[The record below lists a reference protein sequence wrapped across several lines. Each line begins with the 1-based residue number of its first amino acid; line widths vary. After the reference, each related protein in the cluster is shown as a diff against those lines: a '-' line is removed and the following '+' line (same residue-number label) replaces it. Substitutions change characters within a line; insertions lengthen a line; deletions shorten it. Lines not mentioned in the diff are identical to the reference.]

1 MSEQSLYGAEE
12 FVLSHVEHRLIT
24 KVDGLAAANCFIC
37 DTPVPDVLP
46 PTSPIVTIC
55 LGDSNYDEATYLGAG
70 PNALCEHSMVIITVL
85 NRVVLDPPPKARE
98 ALMHT
103 ARGLL
108 VYKRPIL
115 SALLLS
121 DSQSCEGYAD
131 QFVPSGADGP
141 FLIERGFVPRGW
153 SAPRYVRRD
162 DHQYL
167 GMSLSLAFSFDQELN
182 FT

>member
-1 MSEQSLYGAEE
+1 MSVYGAEE
-12 FVLSHVEHRLIT
+12 IVLSHVEHRLIT
-24 KVDGLAAANCFIC
+24 KVSELSAANCFIC

-46 PTSPIVTIC
+46 AQSPIVTIC
-55 LGDSNYDEATYLGAG
+55 LGDSHYDEGTYLGAG
-70 PNALCEHSMVIITVL
+70 PNALNEQSTVIITVL

-108 VYKRPIL
+108 AFKRPIL

-121 DSQSCEGYAD
+121 DTQSCEGYAD
-131 QFVPSGADGP
+131 QFVPDGTAGH
-141 FLIERGFVPRGW
+141 FLVERGFIPRGW
-153 SAPRYVRRD
+153 SAPRFVKRD

-167 GMSLSLAFSFDQELN
+167 GMSLSLSFSFDQELS

>member
-1 MSEQSLYGAEE
+1 MSVYGAEE

-24 KVDGLAAANCFIC
+24 KVPDLSAANCFIC

-46 PTSPIVTIC
+46 SQSPVVTIC
-55 LGDSNYDEATYLGAG
+55 LGDSHYDEATYMGAG
-70 PNALCEHSMVIITVL
+70 PNALNEQSSLIITVL

-108 VYKRPIL
+108 ALKRPIL
-115 SALLLS
+115 SAVLLS
-121 DSQSCEGYAD
+121 DTQSCEGYAD
-131 QFVPSGADGP
+131 QFVPDGTAGY
-141 FLIERGFVPRGW
+141 FLIERGFIPRGW
-153 SAPRYVRRD
+153 SAPRFVKRD

-167 GMSLSLAFSFDQELN
+167 GMSLSLSFSFDQELS

>member
-1 MSEQSLYGAEE
+1 MSEKSLYGAEE

-24 KVDGLAAANCFIC
+24 KVTELSAANCFIC

-46 PTSPIVTIC
+46 SQSPIVTIC
-55 LGDSNYDEATYLGAG
+55 LGDSQYDEATYMGAG
-70 PNALCEHSMVIITVL
+70 PNALCEQSTVIITVL

-108 VYKRPIL
+108 VFKRPIL

-121 DSQSCEGYAD
+121 DTQSCEGYAD
-131 QFVPSGADGP
+131 QFAPSGADGH
-141 FLIERGFVPRGW
+141 FLVERGFIPRGW

-167 GMSLSLAFSFDQELN
+167 GMSLSLSFSFDQELS

>member
-1 MSEQSLYGAEE
+1 VSEKSLYGAEE

-131 QFVPSGADGP
+131 QFVPSGADGL
-141 FLIERGFVPRGW
+141 FLIERGFIPRGW